1 MTEQELEHARR
12 RKWRLEPPPL
22 TTADEAHEF
31 LESVGLCLMHPQKG
45 SPPLPMFANA
55 AGMGK
60 APLSEVPELAIQLL
74 RHKQAFEARVFQ
86 DNVLLMAA
94 SVFPYF
100 YALVGDRNPQLA
112 TGVVARAGKLSPL
125 AADLYAVLQ
134 KQGARTKRQLR
145 DDLGGEPS
153 GPALDRA
160 LGELWSRLL
169 ITRVD
174 YTAAE
179 GASWDALHHWAP
191 DAVKTG
197 IRLSVAESL
206 SGLVS
211 RYLEAVVAA
220 EQGEVESFFSL
231 FVPRSR
237 VRETIHALLAAR
249 EVSFCSVG
257 KHTLLELA
265 PDRVEP
271 QGVQVRARRPVR
283 PSAVRRAKKVT
294 R

>member
-1 MTEQELEHARR
+1 MTEPELEHARR
-12 RKWRLEPPPL
+12 QRWRLEGPPL
-22 TTADEAHEF
+22 TTAEEAHEF

-60 APLSEVPELAIQLL
+60 APLSEVPGLAVQLL
-74 RHKQAFEARVFQ
+74 RNRQAFEARVFQ
-86 DNVLLMAA
+86 DNVLLIAA

-100 YALVGDRNPQLA
+100 YALVGDRNPQQES
-112 TGVVARAGKLSPL
+112 GVAARAGKLSRL

-134 KQGARTKRQLR
+134 KEGDRTKRQLR

-153 GPALDRA
+153 PPALDRA

-169 ITRVD
+169 IARVD
-174 YTAAE
+174 YRPAE
-179 GASWDALHHWAP
+179 GASWDALHRWAP
-191 DAVKTG
+191 EAVKRG

-220 EQGEVESFFSL
+220 EQAEVESFFSL

-257 KHTLLELA
+257 KRTMLQLA
-265 PDRVEP
+265 PDRVVPAEVP
-271 QGVQVRARRPVR
+271 ARTRRPVR
-283 PSAVRRAKKVT
+283 TPAVRRARKVT